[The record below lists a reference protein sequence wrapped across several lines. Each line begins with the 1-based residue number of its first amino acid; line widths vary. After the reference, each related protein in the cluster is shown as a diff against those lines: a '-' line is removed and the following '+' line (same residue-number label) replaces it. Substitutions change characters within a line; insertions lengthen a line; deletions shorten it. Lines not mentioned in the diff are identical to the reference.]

1 MAISSNTLFH
11 FTNRYENLINILE
24 NDFRPHYC
32 LEDFNVIFP
41 GVPEDNLSLAIPLVS
56 FCDIPLSQSQ
66 QHLDTYG
73 CYGIGLTK
81 EWAKRNGITPV
92 LYTYAES
99 ILMGFLRDTIKETQ
113 KLDDQERVF
122 LYDIARF
129 VKPYKGTLWRA
140 DEIKENVLFYNER
153 EWRYVPREHR
163 LLLTEND
170 FLDET
175 ERDAANAD
183 IRSRYS
189 IPFTPEDVRY
199 LIVRSEEEISPLASE
214 LQRLTPKLGYEQLTI
229 LTTRIIAAERM
240 KEDF

>member
-11 FTNRYENLINILE
+11 FTNRYDSLINILE
-24 NDFRPHYC
+24 NYFRPHYC

-41 GVPEDNLSLAIPLVS
+41 GEPEDNLRLAIPMVS

-73 CYGIGLTK
+73 GYGIGLTK

-99 ILMGFLRDTIKETQ
+99 ILAGFLRHMIKETQ
-113 KLDDQERVF
+113 RLDERGF
-122 LYDIARF
+122 LYDILQF
-129 VKPYKGTLWRA
+129 VKPYKGLLRRA
-140 DEIKENVLFYNER
+140 DGIKENVLFYNER

-170 FLDET
+170 FLEET
-175 ERDAANAD
+175 ERDRANAD

-189 IPFTPEDVRY
+189 ILFTPEDVRY

-214 LQRLTPKLGYEQLTI
+214 LQRHEPKFSREQLTI
-229 LTTRIIAAERM
+229 LTSHIITAERI